1 MTADELPPYG
11 QEVLAILVDGTVIV
25 AYWKDGSW
33 WQGVADDPNDWLVEA
48 EVIGWE
54 WRTE

>member
-1 MTADELPPYG
+1 MDLPPYG
-11 QEVLAILVDGTVIV
+11 QEVLATLVDETVIV

-33 WQGVADDPNDWLVEA
+33 WQGMADDPSDWLVES
-48 EVIGWE
+48 EVVGWE